1 MDIAKIRK
9 KALSKKN
16 EQNPMQKTP
25 ASAEDEKKG
34 PEKGPAGGEEIG
46 PPQGELQTAEAAA
59 QDGGEGGVPGD
70 EAVPAEKTE
79 ELVELLTFSLSR
91 EEFAFNISE
100 VEEIIRLYTITRVPA
115 MPDYMLGIT
124 SLRGKII
131 PVIDLKT
138 KLNLQETSSSAAS
151 PGGGQEAGKDDG
163 VVKKML
169 VIAGPKGLIGAT
181 VDRVIG
187 VVSVPL
193 GEMREPPGHL
203 EESGR
208 AFLEGIVALDKRFI
222 SVIRSD
228 AVMDIEVS

>member
-16 EQNPMQKTP
+16 EQEPVQKTH

-34 PEKGPAGGEEIG
+34 PGEGPAGGEG
-46 PPQGELQTAEAAA
+46 LASLQGEFQAAEADA
-59 QDGGEGGVPGD
+59 QDEGQGGVPAAED
-70 EAVPAEKTE
+70 VPAEKTG

-138 KLNLQETSSSAAS
+138 KLNLQETSSSACA
-151 PGGGQEAGKDDG
+151 GGGQEIEKKEGA
-163 VVKKML
+163 VKKML

-187 VVSVPL
+187 VVSVPRS
-193 GEMREPPGHL
+193 EMREPPGHL
-203 EESGR
+203 DESGR
-208 AFLEGIVALDKRFI
+208 AFLEGIVVLDKRFI
-222 SVIRSD
+222 SVIRS
-228 AVMDIEVS
+228 AAAMDIEVS

>member
-9 KALSKKN
+9 KALSKER
-16 EQNPMQKTP
+16 EQKPVKIIP

-34 PEKGPAGGEEIG
+34 PEKAQAGGEETG
-46 PPQGELQTAEAAA
+46 PPQGEIQAAEAASGA
-59 QDGGEGGVPGD
+59 EGQEGVPVD
-70 EAVPAEKTE
+70 EDVPAEKTMKM
-79 ELVELLTFSLSR
+79 VELLTFSLSR
-91 EEFAFNISE
+91 EEFAFTISE

-151 PGGGQEAGKDDG
+151 AGGGQEAGKNDW

-169 VIAGPKGLIGAT
+169 VIAGPKGLIGAL

-193 GEMREPPGHL
+193 GEMRELPGHL
-203 EESGR
+203 DESGR
-208 AFLEGIVALDKRFI
+208 AFLRGIVVLDKRFI

-228 AVMDIEVS
+228 AAMDIEVS

>member
-16 EQNPMQKTP
+16 EQEPVQKTH

-34 PEKGPAGGEEIG
+34 HGEGPAGGEG
-46 PPQGELQTAEAAA
+46 LASLQGDFQAAEADA
-59 QDGGEGGVPGD
+59 QDEGQGG
-70 EAVPAEKTE
+70 VPAEKTG

-100 VEEIIRLYTITRVPA
+100 VEEIIRLYTITRIPA

-138 KLNLQETSSSAAS
+138 KLNLQETSSSARA
-151 PGGGQEAGKDDG
+151 GGGQEIEKKERA
-163 VVKKML
+163 VKKML

-187 VVSVPL
+187 VVSVPRS
-193 GEMREPPGHL
+193 EMREPPGHL
-203 EESGR
+203 DESGR
-208 AFLEGIVALDKRFI
+208 AFLEGIVVLDKRFI
-222 SVIRSD
+222 SVIRS
-228 AVMDIEVS
+228 AAAMDIEVS